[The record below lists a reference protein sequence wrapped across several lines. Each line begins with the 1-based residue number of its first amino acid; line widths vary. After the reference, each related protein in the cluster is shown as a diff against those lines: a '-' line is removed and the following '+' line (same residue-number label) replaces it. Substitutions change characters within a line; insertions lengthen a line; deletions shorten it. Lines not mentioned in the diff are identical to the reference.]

1 MAMRL
6 SVGFIM
12 KARINKIIPFSNV
25 DGPGNRMAIFFQEC
39 PFSCLYCHNPET
51 INECINC
58 GKCVSYCQS
67 EALSIVN
74 GKVIWDEKI
83 CVSCDTCIKVCP
95 NMSSPKTK
103 LYSIDDIVKMLKDVK
118 PFIRGITVSGGECMN
133 YASFILELF
142 KEAKKLDL
150 SCLIDS
156 NGYYDF
162 ENYPDLLAICDGVML
177 DVKAFDKEFHRLVTK
192 NDNNIVLKNLR
203 FLLENNKLYEVRTVI
218 LPGFAEENQ
227 KTVEE
232 VSRIIGSKTRYKLI
246 KYRPFGV
253 RDEGIKMFGNKIVS
267 DDYIAK
273 MVEIAKKNGCNT
285 TITI

>member
-1 MAMRL
+1 
-6 SVGFIM
+6 M

-67 EALSIVN
+67 EALHIIN
-74 GKVIWDEKI
+74 GKVMWDEKK
-83 CVSCDTCIKVCP
+83 CVGCDICIKICP

-103 LYSIDDIVKMLKDVK
+103 LYSIDDIVKILKDVK

-133 YASFILELF
+133 NASFILELF
-142 KEAKKLDL
+142 KEARKLNL

-162 ENYPDLLAICDGVML
+162 EDYPDLLAICDGVML
-177 DVKAFDKEFHRLVTK
+177 DVKAFDNEFHKFVTK
-192 NDNNIVLKNLR
+192 NDNYMVLKNLK

-218 LPGFAEENQ
+218 LPEYDEENCR
-227 KTVEE
+227 TVEG
-232 VSRIIGSKTRYKLI
+232 VCRIIGSKTRYKLI

-253 RDEGIKMFGNKIVS
+253 RDEGIKVFGNRIVS
-267 DDYIAK
+267 DSSIDK
-273 MVEIAKKNGCNT
+273 MVELAKKNGCNT
-285 TITI
+285 TTTI

>member
-1 MAMRL
+1 MRL

-12 KARINKIIPFSNV
+12 KARINRIIPFSNV
-25 DGPGNRMAIFFQEC
+25 DGPGNRMAIFFQKC

-58 GKCVSYCQS
+58 GKCVSFCKS
-67 EALSIVN
+67 EALSIIDN
-74 GKVIWDEKI
+74 KVIWDDKK
-83 CVSCDTCIKVCP
+83 CVGCDTCIRICP
-95 NMSSPKTK
+95 NMSSPKTR
-103 LYSIDDIVKMLKDVK
+103 LYSVSDIVKMLNDIK

-133 YASFILELF
+133 YASFILEVF
-142 KEAKKLDL
+142 KEAKKLNL

-162 ENYPDLLAICDGVML
+162 KKYPELLAVCDGVML
-177 DVKAFDKEFHRLVTK
+177 DVKAFDNEFHRFVTK
-192 NDNNIVLKNLR
+192 NDNDMVLKNLE

-218 LPGFAEENQ
+218 LPEYNEENSR
-227 KTVEE
+227 TVEE
-232 VSRIIGSKTRYKLI
+232 VSRIIGSKVRYKLI

-253 RDEGIKMFGNKIVS
+253 RDEGIRVFGDRIVADS
-267 DDYIAK
+267 TIDN
-273 MVEIAKKNGCNT
+273 MVEIAKENGCNT

>member
-1 MAMRL
+1 
-6 SVGFIM
+6 M

-25 DGPGNRMAIFFQEC
+25 DGPGNRMAIFFQDC

-67 EALSIVN
+67 EALSIIN
-74 GKVIWDEKI
+74 GKVMWDEKR
-83 CVSCDTCIKVCP
+83 CVGCDTCIKLCP

-133 YASFILELF
+133 NASFILELF
-142 KEAKKLDL
+142 KEARKLNL

-162 ENYPDLLAICDGVML
+162 EDYPDLLAICDGVML
-177 DVKAFDKEFHRLVTK
+177 DVKAFDNEFHKLVTK
-192 NDNNIVLKNLR
+192 NDNHMVLKNLK

-218 LPGFAEENQ
+218 LPEYDEENCR
-227 KTVEE
+227 TVEG
-232 VSRIIGSKTRYKLI
+232 VCRMIGSKTRYKLI

-253 RDEGIKMFGNKIVS
+253 RDEGIKIFGNRIVS
-267 DDYIAK
+267 DSSINK
-273 MVEIAKKNGCNT
+273 MVEIAKRNGCNT

>member
-1 MAMRL
+1 
-6 SVGFIM
+6 M

-25 DGPGNRMAIFFQEC
+25 DGPGNRMAIFFQDC

-67 EALSIVN
+67 EALSIIN
-74 GKVIWDEKI
+74 SKVMWDEKR
-83 CVSCDTCIKVCP
+83 CVGCDTCIKSCP

-133 YASFILELF
+133 NASFILELF
-142 KEAKKLDL
+142 KEARKLNL

-162 ENYPDLLAICDGVML
+162 EDYPDLLAICDGVML
-177 DVKAFDKEFHRLVTK
+177 DVKAFDNEFHKLVTK
-192 NDNNIVLKNLR
+192 NDNHMVLKNLK

-218 LPGFAEENQ
+218 LPEYDEENCR
-227 KTVEE
+227 TVEG
-232 VSRIIGSKTRYKLI
+232 VCRMIGSKTRYKLI

-253 RDEGIKMFGNKIVS
+253 RDEGIKIFGNRIVS
-267 DDYIAK
+267 DSSINK
-273 MVEIAKKNGCNT
+273 MVEIAKRNGCNT